1 MRCDEGRTSFV
12 TRPEDLPEILPVF
25 PLGGVMLLPRG
36 RLPLNIFEP
45 RYLAMVEAAMAQ
57 GRFIGMVQP
66 KGESDAQGCQK
77 LFGVGCAGRITAF
90 NETDDGRYLIS
101 LCGVARFK
109 IAEELEMQ
117 RGFRRVRADWTPYLA
132 DMEPP
137 KPCLI
142 DRAHLIGRIRLYFQ
156 LQGIVGELDMVEKS
170 CDEKLITSLA
180 MICPF
185 SPCEKQ
191 ALLEARTMEDRCTL
205 LMALMDMATQE
216 RSCDGDV
223 LRH

>member
-1 MRCDEGRTSFV
+1 MRCEGSRTSFV

-25 PLGGVMLLPRG
+25 PLSGVMLLPRG

-45 RYLAMVEAAMAQ
+45 RYLAMVEAALGQ

-66 KGESDAQGCQK
+66 TGETDGQGRSK
-77 LFGVGCAGRITAF
+77 IFGTGCVGRISAF
-90 NETDDGRYLIS
+90 NETEDGRYLIS

-109 IAEELEMQ
+109 IVEELDLQ
-117 RGFRRVRADWTPYLA
+117 RGFRRVRADWQPYIHDL
-132 DMEPP
+132 EPAR
-137 KPCLI
+137 PCLI
-142 DRAHLIGRIRLYFQ
+142 DRAHLIGRIRRYFQ

-170 CDEKLITSLA
+170 CDEKLINSLA

-191 ALLEARTMEDRCTL
+191 ALLEAGGMDERCTL
-205 LMALMDMATQE
+205 LMALMDLAMQE
-216 RSCDGDV
+216 RACDGDMP
-223 LRH
+223 RH